1 MVERALL
8 ISVKNDK
15 KQFLVRSE
23 GELHTDSG
31 VIQLGT
37 LKALEYGSTVTSH
50 LGKEFKV
57 LQPRSPDYFHHLK
70 RTGAPMMPK
79 DIGIV
84 VAHTGLNKNDSVL
97 DAGTG
102 SGITA
107 IFLGHIA
114 KHVLS
119 YEINRDFARRAAK
132 NVKCAGLSNVDVV
145 EGDVLDITAEAEFD
159 VVTLDLHEIG
169 KAIRA
174 VEPCVVPGGFIA
186 AFSPF
191 YEQALEA
198 RNALSAFTQVTTF
211 EGMER
216 EMQFGKRGTRPATR
230 VGHTGFVTIARA

>member
-1 MVERALL
+1 MVENALL
-8 ISVKNDK
+8 ISVQNER
-15 KQFLVRSE
+15 KQFLVQSA

-31 VIQLGT
+31 VIQLDT
-37 LKALEYGSTVTSH
+37 LKALEYGSTVTTH
-50 LGKEFKV
+50 LGEEFKV

-79 DIGIV
+79 DIGII
-84 VAHTGLNKNDSVL
+84 VAHTGLNKNDKVL

-114 KHVLS
+114 EHVLS
-119 YEINRDFARRAAK
+119 YEINREFARRAEE
-132 NVKCAGLSNVDVV
+132 NVKWVGLTNVDVV
-145 EGDVLDITAEAEFD
+145 EGDVLGVAAEPEFD
-159 VVTLDLHEIG
+159 VITLDLHEIG

-174 VEPCVVPGGFIA
+174 VEPCIVPGGFIA

-191 YEQALEA
+191 YEQASEA
-198 RNALSAFTQVTTF
+198 RNALSSFTQVTTF
-211 EGMER
+211 EGIER